1 MAKSNGKTKLKAD
14 RKKEDDSTSRRKALD
29 IKESKRKKDK
39 NKKKCHDVVAS
50 DVGFPLG
57 PTDRIGVLRCVE
69 GQLEA
74 APSVWMDNLSD
85 KFCNGG
91 GLAMT
96 SDYSGIGQPEL
107 AMRRIRDYLRDHRCQ
122 DGRGAPQ
129 LTLQRASEILAI
141 ARETLI
147 EAGTDDECV
156 FGDMTKRMPAELL
169 EKITLLRDK
178 CREMQKQAMDAVVA
192 DTDALMEAKHA
203 AESKYLSGVKELILA
218 EKTYINK
225 QLSWCYKHNRMC
237 PSNPPASDDQISMSV
252 AGVSC
257 IDWSVR
263 GKKLGSLGV
272 GCLSWTCYMREVIH
286 CQYDIVVLECTCGYQ
301 EKDAIFMLGHLY
313 VFEGCIFS
321 PTEIGV
327 PSERWRKYM
336 VFIHRRG
343 KVQWIPGQELSREN
357 LLQTFGRMLAC
368 DGHVYMD
375 HTPDYMIQ
383 KQIVALAARL
393 GMPARDENG
402 RPWKA
407 RSVMTRLSRARLESY
422 EELLN
427 KKGQSGV
434 ASAYL
439 RRRVAEGGLWPH
451 ERVRARA
458 HAEEPHLVHVLRQA
472 HAQRGKDRSHGHPMH
487 SQRGDFRFGSSV
499 ATSLEEV
506 LRMQCQSTHWELYAA
521 RRHFCRADLH
531 LGLHRAAL
539 VSRLGDR
546 GLDA

>member
-39 NKKKCHDVVAS
+39 NKKKYHDVVAS

-107 AMRRIRDYLRDHRCQ
+107 AMRRIRDYLRDHRWQ

-178 CREMQKQAMDAVVA
+178 CRKMQKQAMDAILA
-192 DTDALMEAKHA
+192 DHYALMEAKHA
-203 AESKYLSGVKELILA
+203 AESKYLYDVKELILA
-218 EKTYINK
+218 EETYINK

-263 GKKLGSLGV
+263 GKKLGSLV
-272 GCLSWTCYMREVIH
+272 DGCLSWTCYMREVIH

-301 EKDAIFMLGHLY
+301 EQDAIFMLGHLY

-383 KQIVALAARL
+383 KQMVALAARL

-422 EELLN
+422 EELL
-427 KKGQSGV
+427 KKKDKAELPPRMFVDESQKAAFGHMSGCV
-434 ASAYL
+434 LALTRENRIWSMFFDRL
-439 RRRVAEGGLWPH
+439 MLNE
-451 ERVRARA
+451 ERIEAMGI
-458 HAEEPHLVHVLRQA
+458 PCI
-472 HAQRGKDRSHGHPMH
+472 H
-487 SQRGDFRFGSSV
+487 SE
-499 ATSLEEV
+499 AT
-506 LRMQCQSTHWELYAA
+506 
-521 RRHFCRADLH
+521 
-531 LGLHRAAL
+531 LGLAAPWPRALKKFSECNVNQLTGNSMQLAAISAVL
-539 VSRLGDR
+539 IYTLACTERR
-546 GLDA
+546 W